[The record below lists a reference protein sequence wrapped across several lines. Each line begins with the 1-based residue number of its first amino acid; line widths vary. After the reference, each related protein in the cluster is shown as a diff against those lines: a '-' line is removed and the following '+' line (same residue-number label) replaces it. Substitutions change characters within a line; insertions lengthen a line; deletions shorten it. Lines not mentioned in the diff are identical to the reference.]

1 MKKQAVRRG
10 RKPDSVATQVSTDVC
25 IDVPA
30 KKMEEAGPA
39 SVNTVASHE
48 ESYAGLLPLLTRLDQ
63 RLTAAVEAAEH
74 MFAARAS
81 GDLYRGLAISPADV
95 AAAFGR
101 IPGEP
106 FPPLSLEAHDIAEA
120 TNSLS
125 LRRLLWLQRVYSLTD
140 LDVDI
145 ILIGLASEIDLRY
158 ERMYGYLQDDVTRRR
173 PGIDLALNLLCAS
186 AGEKLQQRER
196 FAPDAPLLHHRL
208 IEVFVDPHHQDQPLL
223 ARFFRLDEQIV
234 RFLLLDDSMDSRLP
248 PFCRMVSPA
257 TQATAAPLIDE
268 MQQKLRALAL
278 NRPRTGL
285 RLYIEGPAQ
294 CGQNEAVSLLA
305 STLDQ
310 RVLQADMR
318 QFIASTTA
326 SGETLHILVREAW
339 LRGGVLHCNGILS
352 PGEQPATDRLGI
364 LWEALKEIPC
374 DVVLQGEAA
383 WIPAASKPL
392 GVVTLQFS
400 YPGTAQRMHWWQR
413 CLEQVGVTLDDV
425 ALSSL
430 AQRFRLT
437 YAQIQDAAKVSVGL
451 PSASNSNETSNSS
464 NHMTTNV
471 VTAARAQCGHDLA
484 VLATKINPKATWD
497 DLILPGD
504 AIAQLREVCDRVI
517 HHDRVFNEW
526 GFARKLS
533 RGCGTAALFSGG
545 SGTGKT
551 MAAEVIANDLGVDL
565 YRIDLA
571 RMVSKY
577 IGETEKNLDRVF
589 TAAENA
595 NAILFFDEAD
605 ALFGKRS
612 EVKDAHDRYANI
624 EVSYLLQ
631 KMEEYEGM
639 SILATNLSDNLDQ
652 AFTRRLAFSIHF
664 PFPDEAA
671 RLRIWECAWPQGVPL
686 SDSVDRELLA
696 RELKMAG
703 GHIKNIALGA
713 AFNAAGNS
721 GIVDMTHMAESA
733 RREYQKVGR
742 SNALMPLLSNLKHN
756 SRHTPKAG

>member
-1 MKKQAVRRG
+1 MKKQAVRRAD
-10 RKPDSVATQVSTDVC
+10 KPDSVATQLSPDTGMDAPVKET
-25 IDVPA
+25 
-30 KKMEEAGPA
+30 EEARPA
-39 SVNTVASHE
+39 AIRTVASHE
-48 ESYAGLLPLLTRLDQ
+48 QSYAGLLPLLTRLDQ
-63 RLTAAVEAAEH
+63 RLTAAVEAAER
-74 MFAARAS
+74 MFAARAA

-101 IPGEP
+101 VPGEP
-106 FPPLSLEAHDIAEA
+106 FLPLNLQVHDIAEA

-125 LRRLLWLQRVYSLTD
+125 LRRLLWLQRVYGLTD
-140 LDVDI
+140 LDVDV
-145 ILIGLASEIDLRY
+145 ILIGLAPEIDLRY
-158 ERMYGYLQDDVTRRR
+158 ERMYAYLQDDVTRRR

-208 IEVFVDPHHQDQPLL
+208 IDVFADPHHQSPPLL
-223 ARFFRLDEQIV
+223 ARFFRLDDQIV
-234 RFLLLDDSMDSRLP
+234 RFLLLDDSMDSRLAD
-248 PFCRMVSPA
+248 FCCMLTPA
-257 TQATAAPLIDE
+257 IQETNVPLTDE
-268 MQQKLRALAL
+268 MQEKLRAIVL

-294 CGQNEAVSLLA
+294 CGQTEAVAVLA

-318 QFIASTTA
+318 QFIASAKA

-339 LRGGVLHCNGILS
+339 LRGAVLHCNGITS
-352 PGEQPATDRLGI
+352 AEEQPATDRLAT
-364 LWEALKEIPC
+364 LWRALKEMPC
-374 DVVLQGEAA
+374 DGVMQGEAV
-383 WIPAASKPL
+383 WVPAANKPL
-392 GVVTLQFS
+392 GVVTVQLS
-400 YPGTAQRMHWWQR
+400 YPGIAQRKQWWQR
-413 CLEQVGVTLDDV
+413 CLEQGGVTLDDES
-425 ALSSL
+425 LSSL

-437 YAQIQDAAKVSVGL
+437 YAQIQDAAKVSVGIA
-451 PSASNSNETSNSS
+451 SANNCNETNNTPSQAAPS
-464 NHMTTNV
+464 V
-471 VTAARAQCGHDLA
+471 VAAARAQCGHDLA
-484 VLATKINPKATWD
+484 ALATKINPKAIWD
-497 DLILPGD
+497 DLILPED

-517 HHDRVFNEW
+517 HHDRVFNDW

-551 MAAEVIANDLGVDL
+551 MAAEVIANALGVDL

-571 RMVSKY
+571 RMVCKY

-639 SILATNLSDNLDQ
+639 SILATNLADNLDQ
-652 AFTRRLAFSIHF
+652 AFTRRLACHIYF

-671 RLRIWECAWPQGVPL
+671 RAQMWARAWPQDVPIAE
-686 SDSVDRELLA
+686 SVDRDVLA
-696 RELKMAG
+696 RELKISG
-703 GHIKNIALGA
+703 GNIKNIALGA
-713 AFNAAGNS
+713 AFNAAGN
-721 GIVDMTHMAESA
+721 GGVVDMTNVSQAVV
-733 RREYQKVGR
+733 REREKSGR
-742 SNALMPLLSNLKHN
+742 SSSLTSVFVDQTSKSCHDTNP
-756 SRHTPKAG
+756 R